1 MSTRILCV
9 DDEANVLSAYQR
21 NLRKQFLL
29 ATATSGTEA
38 LRLIADHGPY
48 AVIVADMRMPEMDG
62 VQLLAEVKRRTPDT
76 TRIMLTGNADQHTAM
91 EAVNQGHIFRFL
103 TKPCAPEA
111 LVAALNAGLEQYRL
125 VTAERELLEQT
136 LNGSVRLLTE
146 VLSLADPV
154 AFGRGQRLRDN
165 ILLVARQMNVS
176 QTWDLEMG
184 AMLAQIGRV
193 TLPPAVLAKWQSGY
207 PLTGAE
213 KNLVA
218 RLPEFGARLL
228 GNIPRLE
235 PVARMVLYQ
244 HKNFD
249 GTGLPQDELAGPDI
263 PLGARILKVLTDLGE
278 LAATGKPKHI
288 ALQIMQQRPGC
299 YDPAVLQAASAIFDV
314 YLPDAVSIATHD
326 LALTVKDLHPGYV
339 LLSDVKSVDE
349 MLIVK
354 AGVTISLP
362 LLERLR
368 NFASTVGVQEPIAVR
383 APAGALP

>member
-29 ATATSGTEA
+29 DTALSGTEA

-62 VQLLAEVKRRTPDT
+62 VQLLAEVKRRAPDT
-76 TRIMLTGNADQHTAM
+76 TRIMLTGNADQHTAV

-103 TKPCAPEA
+103 TKPCTPET
-111 LVAALNAGLEQYRL
+111 LVAALHAGQEQYRL
-125 VTAERELLEQT
+125 VTAERELLEKT
-136 LNGSVRLLTE
+136 LNGSVQLLTE

-154 AFGRGQRLRDN
+154 AYGRGQMLKDN
-165 ILLVARQMNVS
+165 ILTFARHLKVS

-244 HKNFD
+244 QKHFD
-249 GTGLPQDELAGPDI
+249 GTGLPHDEVAGADI

-278 LAATGKPKHI
+278 LEATGKPKHT
-288 ALQIMQQRPGC
+288 ALQAMQQRPGC
-299 YDPAVLQAASAIFDV
+299 YDPAVLQAASASFDI
-314 YLPDAVSIATHD
+314 YLPEAASLATRD
-326 LALTVKDLHPGYV
+326 LAVTVRDLHAGY
-339 LLSDVKSVDE
+339 LILSDVRSMDDI
-349 MLIVK
+349 LIVK
-354 AGVTISLP
+354 AGATVSLP

-368 NFASTVGVQEPIAVR
+368 NFADMAGVQEPITVR
-383 APAGALP
+383 VPAGALP